1 MKPKV
6 YIARPISQEVEEYI
20 GEHCDYRKWE
30 GEGRIPLDILME
42 EIKDVEGVL
51 VQHAPVTDKLL
62 EGAPNLK
69 VISNSAVGYDSF
81 DLEAM
86 KRHKVL
92 GTHTPFVLD
101 ETVAD
106 LVFSLVL
113 ATARRVPELNNFVK
127 QGKWDKETESH
138 DLFGIDVHHATMGI
152 IGMGR
157 IGEKIV
163 RRARLGF
170 EMDVLY
176 NSRTPKP
183 ELEEKYGIVYSELE
197 TLLEKS
203 DFVVLI
209 VPLTPETHHLMG
221 EKQFEK
227 MKNSAIFI
235 NCARGAV
242 VDERALIQALET
254 GQIRGAGL
262 DVFEQEPVSPD
273 NPLLQMEQ
281 VVALP
286 HIGSAT
292 EKTRAAMAMKAA
304 ENLVAGVTGKN
315 PPDVVKELQELLED
329 PHRFSEKFNSK

>member
-6 YIARPISQEVEEYI
+6 YIARTISKEVEEYI
-20 GEHCDYRKWE
+20 SEHCDYRKWE
-30 GEGRIPLDILME
+30 GDGKIPLDILTE
-42 EIKDVEGVL
+42 EIKNVDGVL
-51 VQHAPVTDKLL
+51 VQHAPITNELL
-62 EGAPNLK
+62 EQAPDLK
-69 VISNSAVGYDSF
+69 IISNSAVGYDSF

-86 KRHKVL
+86 KQHKVL

-106 LVFSLVL
+106 LAFSLVL

-127 QGKWDKETESH
+127 QGKWDKETESRQ
-138 DLFGIDVHHATMGI
+138 LFGVDVHHSTMGI

-163 RRARLGF
+163 RRARFGF
-170 EMDVLY
+170 EMEVLY

-183 ELEEKYGIVYSELE
+183 ELEEKYGIVYSELDA
-197 TLLEKS
+197 LLEKS

-227 MKNSAIFI
+227 MKDNAILI

-242 VDERALIQALET
+242 VDEKALIEALEK
-254 GQIRGAGL
+254 GKIRGAGL
-262 DVFEQEPVSPD
+262 DVFEEEPVSPD

-292 EKTRAAMAMKAA
+292 EKTRADMLMKAA
-304 ENLVAGVTGKN
+304 ENLVSGVTGGIPQN
-315 PPDVVKELQELLED
+315 VVKELQGLLENQ
-329 PHRFSEKFNSK
+329 S

>member
-20 GEHCDYRKWE
+20 GEHCDYRKWQ
-30 GEGRIPLDILME
+30 GEGRIPLDMLME

-51 VQHAPVTDKLL
+51 VQHAPVTDELL
-62 EGAPNLK
+62 EGAPKLK

-86 KRHKVL
+86 KRRKVL

-113 ATARRVPELNNFVK
+113 STARRIPELNNFVK
-127 QGKWDKETESH
+127 QGKWDKETESR

-163 RRARLGF
+163 RRARFGF

-242 VDERALIQALET
+242 VDERALIHALET

-315 PPDVVKELQELLED
+315 PPDVVKELRGLLDD
-329 PHRFSEKFNSK
+329 PDRFSEKFNSK

>member
-6 YIARPISQEVEEYI
+6 YIARPISKEVEEYI
-20 GEHCDYRKWE
+20 GEHCDYKKWQ
-30 GEGRIPLDILME
+30 GDGRIPLDILKE

-51 VQHAPVTDKLL
+51 VQHAPVTDELL
-62 EGAPNLK
+62 EGAPRLK

-113 ATARRVPELNNFVK
+113 ATARRIPELNNFVK
-127 QGKWDKETESH
+127 QGKWDKETEALR
-138 DLFGIDVHHATMGI
+138 LFGTDVHHATMGI
-152 IGMGR
+152 VGMGR

-163 RRARLGF
+163 RRARFGF

-176 NSRTPKP
+176 HSRTPKP
-183 ELEEKYGIVYSELE
+183 ELEEKYGIEYSELE
-197 TLLEKS
+197 PLLKKS

-227 MKNSAIFI
+227 MKNSAILI

-242 VDERALIQALET
+242 VDERALIDALEQ
-254 GQIRGAGL
+254 GEIRGAGL

-273 NPLLQMEQ
+273 NPLLRMEQ

-304 ENLVAGVTGKN
+304 ENLVAGVTGGI
-315 PPDVVKELQELLED
+315 PPDVVKELQGLLEN
-329 PHRFSEKFNSK
+329 RL

>member
-6 YIARPISQEVEEYI
+6 YLARSVSKEVEAYI

-30 GEGRIPLDILME
+30 GKGKIPQDVLME
-42 EIKDVEGVL
+42 ELKNVEGVL
-51 VQHAPVTDKLL
+51 VQNASVTNELL
-62 EGAPNLK
+62 EQAPKLK

-86 KRHKVL
+86 KQHRVL

-106 LVFSLVL
+106 LAFSLVL
-113 ATARRVPELNNFVK
+113 ATARRVPELNNVVK
-127 QGKWDKETESH
+127 QGKWGKQKDSRQF
-138 DLFGIDVHHATMGI
+138 FGTDVHHATMGI
-152 IGMGR
+152 VGMGR

-170 EMDVLY
+170 EMEVLY

-183 ELEEKYGIVYSELE
+183 ELEEKYGIVYSELDS
-197 TLLEKS
+197 LLEKS

-221 EKQFEK
+221 EEQFKK
-227 MKNSAIFI
+227 MKNSAILI

-242 VDERALIQALET
+242 VDETALIEALEK
-254 GQIRGAGL
+254 GEISGAGL

-273 NPLLQMEQ
+273 NPLLQMDQ
-281 VVALP
+281 VVVLP

-292 EKTRAAMAMKAA
+292 EQTRASMLMKAA
-304 ENLVAGVTGKN
+304 ENLVAGVTTGVPEN
-315 PPDVVKELQELLED
+315 VVKELQGLLETE
-329 PHRFSEKFNSK
+329 S

>member
-6 YIARPISQEVEEYI
+6 YLARPVSKEVEAYI

-30 GEGRIPLDILME
+30 GKGKIPQDVLME
-42 EIKDVEGVL
+42 ELKDAEGVL
-51 VQHAPVTDKLL
+51 VQNASVTNELL
-62 EGAPNLK
+62 EQAPKLK

-86 KRHKVL
+86 KQHGVL

-106 LVFSLVL
+106 LAFSLVL

-127 QGKWDKETESH
+127 QGKWGKQKDSRQF
-138 DLFGIDVHHATMGI
+138 FGTDVHHATMGI
-152 IGMGR
+152 VGMGR

-170 EMDVLY
+170 EMEVLY

-183 ELEEKYGIVYSELE
+183 ELEEKYGIAYSDLE
-197 TLLEKS
+197 NLLEKS

-221 EKQFEK
+221 EEQFK
-227 MKNSAIFI
+227 AMKDSAILI

-242 VDERALIQALET
+242 VDEKALIEALEK
-254 GQIRGAGL
+254 GEISGAGL

-273 NPLLQMEQ
+273 NPLLQMDQ
-281 VVALP
+281 VVVLP

-292 EKTRAAMAMKAA
+292 EQTRAAMLMKAA
-304 ENLVAGVTGKN
+304 ENLVAGVTTGVPEN
-315 PPDVVKELQELLED
+315 VVKELQGLLETE
-329 PHRFSEKFNSK
+329 S

>member
-6 YIARPISQEVEEYI
+6 YLARPVSKEVEAYI
-20 GEHCDYRKWE
+20 GKHCDYRKWE
-30 GEGRIPLDILME
+30 GKGKIPQDVLMKE
-42 EIKDVEGVL
+42 LKDAEGVL
-51 VQHAPVTDKLL
+51 VQNASVTNELL
-62 EGAPNLK
+62 EQAPKLK

-86 KRHKVL
+86 KQHGIL

-106 LVFSLVL
+106 LAFSLVL
-113 ATARRVPELNNFVK
+113 ATARRVPELNNIIK
-127 QGKWDKETESH
+127 QGKWGKQKDSRQF
-138 DLFGIDVHHATMGI
+138 FGTDVHHATMGI
-152 IGMGR
+152 VGMGR

-170 EMDVLY
+170 EMEVLY

-183 ELEEKYGIVYSELE
+183 ELEEKYGIVYSELDS
-197 TLLEKS
+197 LLEKS

-221 EKQFEK
+221 EEQFK
-227 MKNSAIFI
+227 AMKDSAILI

-242 VDERALIQALET
+242 VDEKALIEALEK
-254 GQIRGAGL
+254 GEISGAGL

-273 NPLLQMEQ
+273 NPLLQMDQ
-281 VVALP
+281 VVVLP

-292 EKTRAAMAMKAA
+292 EQTRAAMLMKAA
-304 ENLVAGVTGKN
+304 ENLVAGVTTGVPEN
-315 PPDVVKELQELLED
+315 VVKELQGLLETE
-329 PHRFSEKFNSK
+329 S

>member
-6 YIARPISQEVEEYI
+6 YIARPISKQVEEYI
-20 GEHCDYRKWE
+20 GEHCDYKKWQ
-30 GEGRIPLDILME
+30 GEGAIPLDVLME
-42 EIKDVEGVL
+42 EVKNVEGVL
-51 VQHAPVTDKLL
+51 VQHAPITNELL
-62 EGAPNLK
+62 DQAPHLK
-69 VISNSAVGYDSF
+69 IVSNSAVGYDSF
-81 DLEAM
+81 DLAAM
-86 KRHKVL
+86 KQHRVL

-106 LVFSLVL
+106 LAMSLML

-127 QGKWDKETESH
+127 QGKWNTQTKSQE
-138 DLFGIDVHHATMGI
+138 LFGIDVHHTTMGI

-157 IGEKIV
+157 IGEKIA
-163 RRARLGF
+163 RRARFGF

-183 ELEEKYGIVYSELE
+183 ELEETYGIVYSELE
-197 TLLEKS
+197 ALLKKS

-221 EKQFEK
+221 EKQFAQ
-227 MKNSAIFI
+227 MKNTAILI

-242 VDERALIQALET
+242 VDESALVRALET
-254 GQIRGAGL
+254 GEIRGAGL
-262 DVFEQEPVSPD
+262 DVFEQEPVLTD

-292 EKTRAAMAMKAA
+292 EQTRAAMLMKAA
-304 ENLVAGVTGKN
+304 ENLVAGVTGGVPEN
-315 PPDVVKELQELLED
+315 VVKELQELLE
-329 PHRFSEKFNSK
+329 E

>member
-1 MKPKV
+1 MKPRV
-6 YIARPISQEVEEYI
+6 YIARPVSKEVEEYI

-30 GEGRIPLDILME
+30 GDGKIPLDVLTE
-42 EIKDVEGVL
+42 EIKNVDGVL
-51 VQHAPVTDKLL
+51 VQHAPITNELL
-62 EGAPNLK
+62 EQAPDLK
-69 VISNSAVGYDSF
+69 IISNSAVGYDSF

-86 KRHKVL
+86 KQHKVL

-106 LVFSLVL
+106 LAFSLVL

-127 QGKWDKETESH
+127 QGKWDKETESRQ
-138 DLFGIDVHHATMGI
+138 LFGIDVHHATMGI

-163 RRARLGF
+163 RRARFGF
-170 EMDVLY
+170 EMEVLY
-176 NSRTPKP
+176 HSRSPKP
-183 ELEEKYGIVYSELE
+183 ALEEKYGIVYSELE
-197 TLLEKS
+197 ALLEKS

-209 VPLTPETHHLMG
+209 VPLTSETHHLMG
-221 EKQFEK
+221 QKQFEK
-227 MKNSAIFI
+227 MKDSAILI

-242 VDERALIQALET
+242 VDEKALIEALDK
-254 GQIRGAGL
+254 GKIRGAGL
-262 DVFEQEPVSPD
+262 DVFEEEPVSPD

-292 EKTRAAMAMKAA
+292 EKTRAAMIMKAA
-304 ENLVAGVTGKN
+304 ENLVAGVTGGIPQN
-315 PPDVVKELQELLED
+315 VVKELQGLLKN
-329 PHRFSEKFNSK
+329 RS

>member
-6 YIARPISQEVEEYI
+6 YIARSVSKEVEEFI
-20 GEHCDYRKWE
+20 GDYCDYRKWE
-30 GEGRIPLDILME
+30 GDGEIPSDILTE
-42 EIKDVEGVL
+42 EIKNVDGVL
-51 VQHAPVTDKLL
+51 VQHAPITNELL
-62 EGAPNLK
+62 EQAPNLK
-69 VISNSAVGYDSF
+69 IISNSAVGYDSF

-86 KRHKVL
+86 KRHGVL

-106 LVFSLVL
+106 LAFSLVL

-127 QGKWDKETESH
+127 QGKWDKETESRQ
-138 DLFGIDVHHATMGI
+138 LFGVDVHHSTMGI

-163 RRARLGF
+163 RRARFGF
-170 EMDVLY
+170 KMEVLY

-183 ELEEKYGIVYSELE
+183 ELEEKYGIVYSELDA
-197 TLLEKS
+197 LLEKS

-227 MKNSAIFI
+227 MKDNAILI

-242 VDERALIQALET
+242 VDEKALIEALEK
-254 GQIRGAGL
+254 GKIRGAGL
-262 DVFEQEPVSPD
+262 DVFEEEPVSPD

-292 EKTRAAMAMKAA
+292 EKTRADMLMKAA
-304 ENLVAGVTGKN
+304 ENLVAGVTGGIPQN
-315 PPDVVKELQELLED
+315 VVKELQGLLENQ
-329 PHRFSEKFNSK
+329 S

>member
-1 MKPKV
+1 MKPQV
-6 YIARPISQEVEEYI
+6 YLARPVSKEVEAYI

-30 GEGRIPLDILME
+30 GKGKIPQDVLME
-42 EIKDVEGVL
+42 ELKDAEGVL
-51 VQHAPVTDKLL
+51 VQNASVTNELL
-62 EGAPNLK
+62 EQAPKLK

-86 KRHKVL
+86 KQHRVL

-106 LVFSLVL
+106 LAFSLVL
-113 ATARRVPELNNFVK
+113 ATARRVPELNNIVK
-127 QGKWDKETESH
+127 QGKWGKQKDSRQF
-138 DLFGIDVHHATMGI
+138 FGTDVHHATMGI
-152 IGMGR
+152 VGMGR

-170 EMDVLY
+170 EMEVLY

-183 ELEEKYGIVYSELE
+183 ELEEKYGIVYSELDS
-197 TLLEKS
+197 LLEKS

-221 EKQFEK
+221 EKQFK
-227 MKNSAIFI
+227 TMKDSAILI

-242 VDERALIQALET
+242 VDEKALIEALEK
-254 GQIRGAGL
+254 GEISGAGL

-273 NPLLQMEQ
+273 NPLLQMDQ
-281 VVALP
+281 VVVLP

-292 EKTRAAMAMKAA
+292 EQTRASMLMKAA
-304 ENLVAGVTGKN
+304 ENLVAGVTTGVPEN
-315 PPDVVKELQELLED
+315 VVKELQGLLETE
-329 PHRFSEKFNSK
+329 S

>member
-6 YIARPISQEVEEYI
+6 YIARTVPKEVEEYI
-20 GEHCDYRKWE
+20 GEHCDYRMWQGK
-30 GEGRIPLDILME
+30 GPIPLGVLIE

-51 VQHAPVTDKLL
+51 VQHPPITHELL
-62 EGAPNLK
+62 EQAPNLK

-86 KRHKVL
+86 KQHKVI

-106 LVFSLVL
+106 LAFSLIL

-127 QGKWDKETESH
+127 QGKWNKQTKSPG
-138 DLFGIDVHHATMGI
+138 LFGTDVHHATMGI

-157 IGEKIV
+157 IGEKIA
-163 RRARLGF
+163 RRARFGF
-170 EMDVLY
+170 EMEVLY

-197 TLLEKS
+197 TLLKTA

-209 VPLTPETHHLMG
+209 VPLTSETHHLIG
-221 EKQFEK
+221 KKQFEQ
-227 MKNSAIFI
+227 MKSNAILI

-242 VDERALIQALET
+242 VDEDALIEALKT
-254 GQIRGAGL
+254 GGIGGAGL
-262 DVFEQEPVSPD
+262 DVFEQEPVDPN

-292 EKTRAAMAMKAA
+292 EKTRAAMIMKAA
-304 ENLVAGVTGKN
+304 ENLVAGVTGQVPEN
-315 PPDVVKELQELLED
+315 IVKELRGLVKDSSQLGKL
-329 PHRFSEKFNSK
+329 

>member
-6 YIARPISQEVEEYI
+6 YIARPISKEVEEYI
-20 GEHCDYRKWE
+20 GEHCDYKKWQ
-30 GEGRIPLDILME
+30 GDGRIPLDILKE

-51 VQHAPVTDKLL
+51 VQHAPVTDELL
-62 EGAPNLK
+62 EGAPRLK

-113 ATARRVPELNNFVK
+113 ATARRIPELNNFVK
-127 QGKWDKETESH
+127 QGKWDKETEALR
-138 DLFGIDVHHATMGI
+138 LFGTDVHHATMGI
-152 IGMGR
+152 VGMGR

-163 RRARLGF
+163 RRARFGF

-176 NSRTPKP
+176 HSRTPKP
-183 ELEEKYGIVYSELE
+183 ELEEKYGIEYSELE
-197 TLLEKS
+197 PLLEKS

-227 MKNSAIFI
+227 MKNSAILI

-242 VDERALIQALET
+242 VDERALIDALEQ
-254 GQIRGAGL
+254 GEIRGAGL

-273 NPLLQMEQ
+273 NPLLRMEQ

-304 ENLVAGVTGKN
+304 ENLVAGVTGGI
-315 PPDVVKELQELLED
+315 PPDVVKELQGLLEN
-329 PHRFSEKFNSK
+329 RL

>member
-6 YIARPISQEVEEYI
+6 YIARKVSKEVEEYI
-20 GEHCDYRKWE
+20 GKHCDYRKWQ
-30 GEGRIPLDILME
+30 GEGAIPLDVLIE

-51 VQHAPVTDKLL
+51 VQHAPITHDLL
-62 EGAPNLK
+62 EKAPNLK

-86 KRHKVL
+86 KQHGVL

-106 LVFSLVL
+106 LAFSLVL

-127 QGKWDKETESH
+127 QGKWGTQKDSRQF
-138 DLFGIDVHHATMGI
+138 FGTDVHHATMGI

-163 RRARLGF
+163 RRARFGF
-170 EMDVLY
+170 EMEVLY
-176 NSRTPKP
+176 NSRTSKP
-183 ELEEKYGIVYSELE
+183 ALEEKYGIVYSDLD

-209 VPLTPETHHLMG
+209 VPLTAETHHLMG
-221 EKQFEK
+221 EKEFEK
-227 MKNSAIFI
+227 MKSSAILI

-242 VDERALIQALET
+242 VDEKALIRALEKREI
-254 GQIRGAGL
+254 GGAGL
-262 DVFEQEPVSPD
+262 DVFEQEPVAPD

-292 EKTRAAMAMKAA
+292 EKTRAAMLMKAA
-304 ENLVAGVTGKN
+304 ENLVAGVTTGVPEN
-315 PPDVVKELQELLED
+315 VVKELQGLLGER
-329 PHRFSEKFNSK
+329 PQ